1 MFIRKRRNRSFVI
14 ERSFFM
20 KNYLNQI
27 CEYLIGKI
35 ELNKAQLRSALNK
48 VMKDELETFKLIQF
62 LYKRNLIE
70 PNAKT
75 VDKLFKVIVTAK
87 YAKWLLRYN
96 LPYDRIRLIKLVA
109 NKKNMAS
116 EVLFDRLPF
125 SEEESLYLFKSALDA
140 STMIMLLNI
149 PLTAKQKQYLKDN
162 QSQVNEYMNICEKL
176 LNYQNNEKV
185 SNNFYQ
191 AKTIL
196 QEIYQEEV
204 KE

>member
-1 MFIRKRRNRSFVI
+1 
-14 ERSFFM
+14 M

-109 NKKNMAS
+109 NKKNMAA

-185 SNNFYQ
+185 SHNFYQ